1 VTCKGYGFFAFK
13 KGKKIMR
20 VLKFGGSS
28 LASAERFRQV
38 ADIIKDKSQ
47 SSKVAVVVSAPQGV
61 TNHLVAMAENISD
74 DAKLITDLGHFKRAI
89 TTIIED
95 LSASLAEFNSQHC
108 EQALVNYEHQLQR
121 YMQGATMLSYCP
133 DHIRARII
141 STGERLSVAIL
152 DSVLQSS
159 GLQVSLLS
167 PEKFLFTNE
176 SSLNAVADLVLSKE
190 KFSAE
195 YEKLNQVSLMPGFI
209 GMSIGKDNEEGQ
221 VTTLGRNG
229 SDYSAAVLAVCMQA
243 ECCEIWTDVDGVYN
257 ADPRMIKDAKLL
269 DYLSYQ
275 EAMELSYFGASVLHP
290 KTIGPIAQYHI
301 PCLIKNTSN
310 PAAPGTLISS
320 ENDQQKRVKAISN
333 LDDLTIVNVSG
344 PGMKGMVGMASRVF
358 ATMSR
363 ENISLVLISQ
373 SSSEYCISFSIH
385 SVDAQQAEQS
395 LKEEFELELLNGLL
409 EPITL
414 QGELSI
420 VSLVGDGMHHQRGVA
435 AKFFSSLEQARVN
448 VVAIA
453 QDSSERSI
461 SVVIEQRKCTAAM
474 KVSHQNFFS
483 HKPTIDVFLVGCGV
497 VGSELIAQISRQ
509 QASLKEQNIAL
520 KVYGIANSKGMVFDQ
535 EGIDLGN
542 WQEVMVQGA
551 EKKQAVEVSAE
562 NIKKFVSDNHL
573 INPVLVDSTSNEALA
588 MSYVDYLAEGFHV
601 VTPNKKANTDSWQ
614 YYQELRSTAQKT
626 NRRFL
631 YETTVGAGLPVIDT
645 LQNLIKAGDQLQR
658 FEGVLS
664 GSLSYIFGKL
674 DEGMSLSQ
682 ATAIAKENGFTEPD
696 PRDDLSGMDVARKL
710 LIMARESG
718 MQLELSDINIESV
731 LPDDFDDSGDVDAFM
746 SNLSKLDS
754 DVSSRCAAAKA
765 EGKVLRYI
773 GNIVDGKCQ
782 VSIESVD
789 SNHPLYSIKD
799 GENALAIHSR
809 YYQPLPFVLR
819 GYGAG
824 AAVTAAG
831 VFGDILRTL
840 AWEQQH

>member
-1 VTCKGYGFFAFK
+1 
-13 KGKKIMR
+13 MR

-28 LASAERFRQV
+28 LASADRFLAV
-38 ADIIKDKSQ
+38 ANIIKDQ
-47 SSKVAVVVSAPQGV
+47 SKTAQVAVVVSAPQGV

-74 DAKLITDLGHFKRAI
+74 DVKLQADLGHFKQAI
-89 TTIIED
+89 ETIIDD
-95 LSASLAEFNSQHC
+95 LSATSSDFNRQHC
-108 EQALVNYEHQLQR
+108 QQVLAHCENQLSR
-121 YMQGATMLSYCP
+121 YMQGATMLSFCP
-133 DHIRARII
+133 EHIRARII
-141 STGERLSVAIL
+141 SMGERLSVAIL
-152 DSVLQSS
+152 SS
-159 GLQVSLLS
+159 ALASKGETVTELE
-167 PEKFLFTNE
+167 PEKFLRT
-176 SSLNAVADLVLSKE
+176 SDDWLNAVADLVLCKE
-190 KFSAE
+190 TFQGE
-195 YEKLNQVSLMPGFI
+195 YSQLNRISLMPGFI
-209 GMSIGKDNEEGQ
+209 GVNCDDE

-229 SDYSAAVLAVCMQA
+229 SDYSAAVLAVCTQA
-243 ECCEIWTDVDGVYN
+243 DCCEIWTDVDGIYN
-257 ADPRMIKDAKLL
+257 ADPRVIKDATLL

-301 PCLIKNTSN
+301 PCLIKNTGN
-310 PAAPGTLISS
+310 PSAPGTLIDN

-333 LDDLTIVNVSG
+333 LDDLTMVNVSG

-363 ENISLVLISQ
+363 ENVSLVLISQ
-373 SSSEYCISFSIH
+373 SSSEYCISFCIYSA
-385 SVDAQQAEQS
+385 DAARAEQS
-395 LKEEFELELLNGLL
+395 LQDEFELELLNSLL
-409 EPITL
+409 EPIVL
-414 QGELSI
+414 KKELSI

-435 AKFFSSLEQARVN
+435 AKFFSSLAQARVN
-448 VVAIA
+448 VIAIA

-461 SVVIEQRKCTAAM
+461 SVVVEQRKCTDAL

-497 VGSELIAQISRQ
+497 VGSELIAQIARQ
-509 QASLKEQNIAL
+509 QPSLKAQNIDL
-520 KVYGIANSKGMVFDQ
+520 KVYGLANSKGMVFDA
-535 EGIDLGN
+535 EGIDLDN
-542 WQEVMVQGA
+542 WQ
-551 EKKQAVEVSAE
+551 QAQQKEPVAVTVG
-562 NIKKFVSDNHL
+562 NIKAFVRDNHL
-573 INPVLVDSTSNEALA
+573 INPVLVDSTSNEELA
-588 MSYVDYLAEGFHV
+588 MSYVGFLEEGFHV

-614 YYQELRSTAQKT
+614 YYKDLRSAAQKT

-645 LQNLIKAGDQLQR
+645 LQSLIKAGDELQR

-674 DEGMSLSQ
+674 DEGMALSV

-696 PRDDLSGMDVARKL
+696 PRDDLSGLDVARKL

-718 MQLELSDINIESV
+718 MQLELTDITIESV
-731 LPDDFDDSGDVDAFM
+731 LPNDFDASGDVNTFM
-746 SNLSKLDS
+746 KNLSKIDQ
-754 DVSSRCAAAKA
+754 DFTKRVNDAKA

-782 VSIESVD
+782 VSIEAVAQA
-789 SNHPLYSIKD
+789 HPLYSIKD

-831 VFGDILRTL
+831 VFGDLLRTL

>member
-1 VTCKGYGFFAFK
+1 
-13 KGKKIMR
+13 MR

-38 ADIIKDKSQ
+38 ADIIQNKSQ

-74 DAKLITDLGHFKRAI
+74 EAKLITDLGHFKRAI
-89 TTIIED
+89 STIIED
-95 LSASLAEFNSQHC
+95 LSASISKFNAHHC
-108 EQALVNYEHQLQR
+108 EQALINYEHQLQR
-121 YMQGATMLSYCP
+121 YMQGATMLTYCP

-141 STGERLSVAIL
+141 SMGERLSVAIL
-152 DSVLQSS
+152 DSVLQSL
-159 GLQVSLLS
+159 GLQVSLLA
-167 PEKFLFTNE
+167 PEKFLFTSD

-190 KFSAE
+190 KFSIE
-195 YEKLNQVSLMPGFI
+195 YEQLNQVSLMPGFI
-209 GMSIGKDNEEGQ
+209 GMSIGKGNKEGNI
-221 VTTLGRNG
+221 TTLGRNG

-257 ADPRMIKDAKLL
+257 ADPRMIKEAKLL

-310 PAAPGTLISS
+310 PTAPGTLISN

-333 LDDLTIVNVSG
+333 LDNLTMVNVSG

-373 SSSEYCISFSIH
+373 SSSEYCISFCIH
-385 SVDAQQAEQS
+385 SADMQQAERS

-409 EPITL
+409 EPISL
-414 QGELSI
+414 KSELSI

-435 AKFFSSLEQARVN
+435 AKFFSSLAQARVN

-509 QASLKEQNIAL
+509 QDSLKKQNIAL
-520 KVYGIANSKGMVFDQ
+520 TVYGIANSKGMVFDKD
-535 EGIDLGN
+535 GIDLDN
-542 WQEVMVQGA
+542 WQDVLTQGI
-551 EKKQAVEVSAE
+551 ENKQAVEVSTQ
-562 NIKKFVSDNHL
+562 NIKAFVNNNHL

-588 MSYVDYLAEGFHV
+588 MSYVDYLTEGFHV
-601 VTPNKKANTDSWQ
+601 VTPNKKANTDSWE
-614 YYQELRSTAQKT
+614 YYQALRSAAQST

-645 LQNLIKAGDQLQR
+645 LQNLIKAGDQLLR

-674 DEGMSLSQ
+674 DEGMSLSA

-718 MQLELSDINIESV
+718 MQLELSDITIESV
-731 LPDDFDDSGDVDAFM
+731 LPDEFDDSGDVDTFM
-746 SNLSKLDS
+746 KNLTQLDNA
-754 DVSSRCAAAKA
+754 VSARCKTAKD

-782 VSIESVD
+782 VSIEAVD
-789 SNHPLYSIKD
+789 ASHPLYSIKD

>member
-1 VTCKGYGFFAFK
+1 
-13 KGKKIMR
+13 MR

-38 ADIIKDKSQ
+38 ADIIQNKSE
-47 SSKVAVVVSAPQGV
+47 SSKLAVVVSAPQGV
-61 TNHLVAMAENISD
+61 TNHLVAMTENISD
-74 DAKLITDLGHFKRAI
+74 EEKVVADLGHFKRAI
-89 TTIIED
+89 NTIIED
-95 LSASLAEFNSQHC
+95 LSASISNFNNQHC
-108 EQALVNYEHQLQR
+108 EQALANYEHQISR
-121 YMQGATMLSYCP
+121 YMQGATLLTYCP

-152 DSVLQSS
+152 DAVLQASD
-159 GLQVSLLS
+159 LQVSLLS
-167 PEKFLFTNE
+167 PEKFLFTNK
-176 SSLNAVADLVLSKE
+176 SSLNAVADLVLSKD
-190 KFSAE
+190 KFSRE
-195 YEKLNQVSLMPGFI
+195 YTELNQISLMPGFI
-209 GMSIGKDNEEGQ
+209 GVNADNDDALPQ

-229 SDYSAAVLAVCMQA
+229 SDYSAAVLAVCAEA

-257 ADPRMIKDAKLL
+257 ADPRYIKEAKLL

-310 PAAPGTLISS
+310 PSAPGTLISN

-333 LDDLTIVNVSG
+333 LDDLTMVNVSG

-373 SSSEYCISFSIH
+373 SSSEYCISFCIYS
-385 SVDAQQAEQS
+385 SDSARAKQS
-395 LKEEFELELLNGLL
+395 LHDEFELELLNGLL
-409 EPITL
+409 EPL
-414 QGELSI
+414 ELKSELSI

-435 AKFFSSLEQARVN
+435 AKFFSSLAQARVN

-461 SVVIEQRKCTAAM
+461 SVVVEQRKCMDAM

-509 QASLKEQNIAL
+509 QASLQKQNIVL
-520 KVYGIANSKGMVFDQ
+520 KVYGIANSKGMVFDK
-535 EGIDLGN
+535 EGIDLNN
-542 WQEVMVQGA
+542 WQDAMANASEALEVNVDNLKA
-551 EKKQAVEVSAE
+551 
-562 NIKKFVSDNHL
+562 FVRDNHL
-573 INPVLVDSTSNEALA
+573 INPVFVDSTSNETLA
-588 MSYVDYLAEGFHV
+588 MSYVDYLAEGFHI
-601 VTPNKKANTDSWQ
+601 VTPNKKANTDSWE

-645 LQNLIKAGDQLQR
+645 LQSLIKAGDELQR

-664 GSLSYIFGKL
+664 GSLSYMFGKL
-674 DEGMSLSQ
+674 EEGMSLSE

-710 LIMARESG
+710 LIMAREAG

-731 LPDDFDDSGDVDAFM
+731 LPNDFDASGDVSQFM
-746 SNLSKLDS
+746 SNLTKLDADFS
-754 DVSSRCAAAKA
+754 ERVANAKS

-773 GNIVDGKCQ
+773 GNIIDGKCQ
-782 VSIESVD
+782 VSIETVGVD
-789 SNHPLYSIKD
+789 HPLYSIKD

-831 VFGDILRTL
+831 VFGDLLRTL

>member
-1 VTCKGYGFFAFK
+1 
-13 KGKKIMR
+13 MR

-74 DAKLITDLGHFKRAI
+74 EAKMITDLGHFKRAI

-95 LSASLAEFNSQHC
+95 LQASMDGFNSHHC
-108 EQALVNYEHQLQR
+108 EQALTNYEHQLQR
-121 YMQGATMLSYCP
+121 YMQGVAMLSFCP

-176 SSLNAVADLVLSKE
+176 SSLNAVADLVLSKD
-190 KFSAE
+190 KFSME

-209 GMSIGKDNEEGQ
+209 GMSISQDNAEGQ
-221 VTTLGRNG
+221 ITTLGRNG

-257 ADPRMIKDAKLL
+257 ADPRMIKEAKLL

-310 PAAPGTLISS
+310 PSAPGTLISN
-320 ENDQQKRVKAISN
+320 ENDQQKCVKAISN
-333 LDDLTIVNVSG
+333 LDGLTMVNVSG

-363 ENISLVLISQ
+363 ESISLVLISQ

-414 QGELSI
+414 KGELSI

-461 SVVIEQRKCTAAM
+461 SVVIEERKCTAAM

-483 HKPTIDVFLVGCGV
+483 HKPAIDVFLVGCGV

-520 KVYGIANSKGMVFDQ
+520 KVYGIANSKGMVFDK
-535 EGIDLGN
+535 EGIDLDN
-542 WQEVMVQGA
+542 WQDVMAKGIDN
-551 EKKQAVEVSAE
+551 KQAVEVSAQ
-562 NIKKFVSDNHL
+562 NIKAFVSDNHL

-601 VTPNKKANTDSWQ
+601 VTPNKKANTDSWE

-645 LQNLIKAGDQLQR
+645 LQNLIKAGDQLKR

-674 DEGMSLSQ
+674 DEGMSLSE

-731 LPDDFDDSGDVDAFM
+731 LPDSFDDSGDVDEFM
-746 SNLSKLDS
+746 SNLAKLDKDIS
-754 DVSSRCAAAKA
+754 ARCEAAKS

-773 GNIVDGKCQ
+773 GNIVEGKCQ
-782 VSIESVD
+782 VSIEAVD
-789 SNHPLYSIKD
+789 SSHPLYSIKD

-824 AAVTAAG
+824 SAVTAAG

>member
-1 VTCKGYGFFAFK
+1 
-13 KGKKIMR
+13 MR

-47 SSKVAVVVSAPQGV
+47 SSNIAVVVSAPQGV
-61 TNHLVAMAENISD
+61 TNHLVAMAENITD
-74 DAKLITDLGHFKRAI
+74 EAKLVTDLGHFKRAI
-89 TTIIED
+89 TTIIDD
-95 LSASLAEFNSQHC
+95 LSASLADFNSQHC
-108 EQALVNYEHQLQR
+108 EQALVNYEQQLQR
-121 YMQGATMLSYCP
+121 FMQGATMLTYCP
-133 DHIRARII
+133 DHIRARVI

-167 PEKFLFTNE
+167 PERFLFTNE

-190 KFSAE
+190 KFALN
-195 YEKLNQVSLMPGFI
+195 YDKLNPIALMPGFI
-209 GMSIGKDNEEGQ
+209 GMSIDKDGNEGR

-257 ADPRMIKDAKLL
+257 ADPRMIKEAKLL

-310 PAAPGTLISS
+310 PAAQGTLISN

-333 LDDLTIVNVSG
+333 LDDLTMVNVSG

-363 ENISLVLISQ
+363 EHISLVLISQ
-373 SSSEYCISFSIH
+373 SSSEYCISFCIYS
-385 SVDAQQAEQS
+385 SDAQRAEQS

-409 EPITL
+409 EPVIL
-414 QGELSI
+414 KGELSI

-435 AKFFSSLEQARVN
+435 AKFFSSLAQARVN

-461 SVVIEQRKCTAAM
+461 SVVIEQRKCTDAM

-509 QASLKEQNIAL
+509 QTSLKAQNIAL
-520 KVYGIANSKGMVFDQ
+520 KVYGIANSKGMVFDKA
-535 EGIDLGN
+535 GIDLDN
-542 WQEVMVQGA
+542 WQEAMVQGV
-551 EKKQAVEVSAE
+551 ESGQALAVNAE
-562 NIKKFVSDNHL
+562 NIKGFVRDNHL

-614 YYQELRSTAQKT
+614 YYQELRTTAQKT

-718 MQLELSDINIESV
+718 MQLELSDIIIESV
-731 LPDDFDDSGDVDAFM
+731 LPDDFDDSGDVNTFM
-746 SNLSKLDS
+746 SNLTKLDS
-754 DVSSRCAAAKA
+754 VVSTRCEAAKA

-782 VSIESVD
+782 VSIEAVD
-789 SNHPLYSIKD
+789 ASHPLYSIKD

>member
-1 VTCKGYGFFAFK
+1 
-13 KGKKIMR
+13 MR

-38 ADIIKDKSQ
+38 ANIVKDTSQ
-47 SSKVAVVVSAPQGV
+47 SSKVAIVVSAPQGV
-61 TNHLVAMAENISD
+61 TNHLVAMAENITD
-74 DAKLITDLGHFKRAI
+74 GEKLKTDLGHFKRAI

-95 LSASLAEFNSQHC
+95 MSASLPEFNSQHC
-108 EQALVNYEHQLQR
+108 EQALANYEQQLER
-121 YMQGATMLSYCP
+121 FMLGATMLTYCP
-133 DHIRARII
+133 DHIRAQII

-152 DSVLQSS
+152 DSVLKAL
-159 GLQVSLLS
+159 GINVSLLS
-167 PEKFLFTNE
+167 PEKFLFTSE
-176 SSLNAVADLVLSKE
+176 SSLNAVADIVLSKE
-190 KFSAE
+190 KFSSE
-195 YEKLNQVSLMPGFI
+195 YNELNQVSLMPGFI
-209 GMSIGKDNEEGQ
+209 GMSIGQDHKEGHI
-221 VTTLGRNG
+221 TTLGRNG
-229 SDYSAAVLAVCMQA
+229 SDYSAAVLAVCMEA

-257 ADPRMIKDAKLL
+257 ADPRMIKEAKLL

-290 KTIGPIAQYHI
+290 KTIGPIAQHHI

-310 PAAPGTLISS
+310 PAAPGTLISN

-333 LDDLTIVNVSG
+333 LDDLTMVNVSG

-373 SSSEYCISFSIH
+373 SSSEYCISFCIH
-385 SVDAQQAEQS
+385 SADAQQAEQS
-395 LKEEFELELLNGLL
+395 LNEEFELELLNGLL
-409 EPITL
+409 EPIAL
-414 QGELSI
+414 KSELSI

-435 AKFFSSLEQARVN
+435 AKFFTSLAQARVN

-483 HKPTIDVFLVGCGV
+483 RKPTIDVFLVGCGV

-509 QASLKEQNIAL
+509 QASLKKQDIAL
-520 KVYGIANSKGMVFDQ
+520 TVYGIANSKGMVLDN
-535 EGIDLGN
+535 EGIDLDN
-542 WQEVMVQGA
+542 WQETLSEGVQN
-551 EKKQAVEVSAE
+551 KKAVEVNAQ
-562 NIKKFVSDNHL
+562 NIKEFVNENHL
-573 INPVLVDSTSNEALA
+573 INPVFVDSTSNEALA

-601 VTPNKKANTDSWQ
+601 VTPNKKANTDSWE

-645 LQNLIKAGDQLQR
+645 LQSLIKAGDELVR

-674 DEGMSLSQ
+674 DEGMSLSE
-682 ATAIAKENGFTEPD
+682 ATAIAKQNGFTEPD

-731 LPDDFDDSGDVDAFM
+731 LPDDFDDSGDVDEFM
-746 SNLSKLDS
+746 KNLSKLDAS
-754 DVSSRCAAAKA
+754 VSERSETAKA

-773 GNIVDGKCQ
+773 GNIIDGKCQ
-782 VSIESVD
+782 VSIEAVD
-789 SNHPLYSIKD
+789 ASHPLYSIKD

-840 AWEQQH
+840 AWELQH

>member
-1 VTCKGYGFFAFK
+1 
-13 KGKKIMR
+13 MR

-38 ADIIKDKSQ
+38 ANIIKNQ
-47 SSKVAVVVSAPQGV
+47 SEVSNIAVVVSAPQGV
-61 TNHLVAMAENISD
+61 TNHLVAMAENIND
-74 DAKLITDLGHFKRAI
+74 EQKLETDLGHFKRAI
-89 TTIIED
+89 TTIIDE
-95 LSASLAEFNSQHC
+95 LSSSLEQFNSQLC
-108 EQALVNYEHQLQR
+108 LQALANNEHQLKR
-121 YMQGATMLSYCP
+121 YMQGAVLLTYCP
-133 DHIRARII
+133 EHIRARII

-152 DSVLQSS
+152 NAVLQAHAIT
-159 GLQVSLLS
+159 VSLLV
-167 PEKFLFTNE
+167 PEKFLHTNN

-190 KFSAE
+190 KFSHE
-195 YEKLNQVSLMPGFI
+195 YTQLNKVSLMPGFI
-209 GMSIGKDNEEGQ
+209 GVHLDSNSGSSQ

-229 SDYSAAVLAVCMQA
+229 SDYSAAVLAVCAEA

-257 ADPRMIKDAKLL
+257 ADPRFIKEAKLL

-310 PAAPGTLISS
+310 PSAPGTLISN

-333 LDDLTIVNVSG
+333 LDDLTMVNVSG

-363 ENISLVLISQ
+363 ESISLVLISQ
-373 SSSEYCISFSIH
+373 SSSEYCISFCIYS
-385 SVDAQQAEQS
+385 SDADLAKQS
-395 LKEEFELELLNGLL
+395 LQEEFELELLNGLL
-409 EPITL
+409 EPL
-414 QGELSI
+414 ALKGELSI

-435 AKFFSSLEQARVN
+435 AKFFSSLAQARVN

-461 SVVIEQRKCTAAM
+461 SVVIEQRKCMDAM

-497 VGSELIAQISRQ
+497 VGSELITQISRQ
-509 QASLKEQNIAL
+509 QASLKEQNIVL
-520 KVYGIANSKGMVFDQ
+520 KVYGIANSKGMVFDKD
-535 EGIDLGN
+535 GIDLN
-542 WQEVMVQGA
+542 YWQDTVS
-551 EKKQAVEVSAE
+551 QATNVLPV
-562 NIKKFVSDNHL
+562 NIDNLKAFVRDNHL
-573 INPVLVDSTSNEALA
+573 INPVFVDSTSNETLA

-601 VTPNKKANTDSWQ
+601 VTPNKKANTDTWQ
-614 YYQELRSTAQKT
+614 YYQQLRKTAQQT

-658 FEGVLS
+658 FEGILS
-664 GSLSYIFGKL
+664 GSLSYMFGKL
-674 DEGMSLSQ
+674 EEGMSLSE

-710 LIMARESG
+710 LIMAREAG
-718 MQLELSDINIESV
+718 MQLELSDICIEPV
-731 LPDDFDDSGDVDAFM
+731 LPSGFDSSGDISQFM
-746 SNLSKLDS
+746 SNLTQLDS
-754 DVSSRCAAAKA
+754 DFAERVAKA
-765 EGKVLRYI
+765 KAQGQVLRYI

-782 VSIESVD
+782 VSIESVGID
-789 SNHPLYSIKD
+789 HPLYSIKD

-831 VFGDILRTL
+831 VFGDLLRTL
-840 AWEQQH
+840 AWEHQH

>member
-1 VTCKGYGFFAFK
+1 
-13 KGKKIMR
+13 MR

-38 ADIIKDKSQ
+38 ADIIKDKSE
-47 SSKVAVVVSAPQGV
+47 SSSLAVVVSAPQGV

-74 DAKLITDLGHFKRAI
+74 EAKLVTDLGHFKRAI
-89 TTIIED
+89 TTIIDD
-95 LSASLAEFNSQHC
+95 LSASISNFNHQHC
-108 EQALVNYEHQLQR
+108 EQALTNYEHQLER
-121 YMQGATMLSYCP
+121 FMQGATLLTYCP

-152 DSVLQSS
+152 DAVLQAY

-167 PEKFLFTNE
+167 PEKFLYTNK

-190 KFSAE
+190 KYALE
-195 YEKLNQVSLMPGFI
+195 YSKLNTVSLMPGFI
-209 GMSIGKDNEEGQ
+209 GVNDENSNNQPQ

-229 SDYSAAVLAVCMQA
+229 SDYSAAVLAVCAEA

-257 ADPRMIKDAKLL
+257 ADPRYIKEAKLL

-310 PAAPGTLISS
+310 PSAQGTLISN

-333 LDDLTIVNVSG
+333 LDDLTMVNVSG

-373 SSSEYCISFSIH
+373 SSSEYCISFCIYSCD
-385 SVDAQQAEQS
+385 SERAKQS
-395 LKEEFELELLNGLL
+395 LQDEFELELLNGLL
-409 EPITL
+409 EPL
-414 QGELSI
+414 ALKDELSI

-435 AKFFSSLEQARVN
+435 AKFFSSLAQARVN

-461 SVVIEQRKCTAAM
+461 SVVIEQRKCMDAM

-509 QASLKEQNIAL
+509 QASLKEQNIVL
-520 KVYGIANSKGMVFDQ
+520 KVYGIANSKGMVFDK
-535 EGIDLGN
+535 EGIDLSN
-542 WQEVMVQGA
+542 WQ
-551 EKKQAVEVSAE
+551 QAVANSAQALPVTVE
-562 NIKKFVSDNHL
+562 NLKAFVRDNHL
-573 INPVLVDSTSNEALA
+573 INPVFVDSTSNEALA

-601 VTPNKKANTDSWQ
+601 VTPNKKANTDSWE
-614 YYQELRSTAQKT
+614 YYQQLRSTAQQT

-645 LQNLIKAGDQLQR
+645 LQSLIKAGDELQR
-658 FEGVLS
+658 FEGILS
-664 GSLSYIFGKL
+664 GSLSYMFGKL
-674 DEGMSLSQ
+674 DEGMSLSE

-710 LIMARESG
+710 LIMAREAG
-718 MQLELSDINIESV
+718 MQLELSDIKIESV
-731 LPDDFDDSGDVDAFM
+731 LPSDFDDSGDVSDFM
-746 SNLSKLDS
+746 SNLSQLDNQFAER
-754 DVSSRCAAAKA
+754 VAAAKA

-773 GNIVDGKCQ
+773 GNIIDGKCQ
-782 VSIESVD
+782 VSIEAVGTE
-789 SNHPLYSIKD
+789 HPLYSIKD

-831 VFGDILRTL
+831 VFGDLLRTL

>member
-1 VTCKGYGFFAFK
+1 
-13 KGKKIMR
+13 MR

-47 SSKVAVVVSAPQGV
+47 SSDIAVVVSAPQGV
-61 TNHLVAMAENISD
+61 TNHLVAMAENITD
-74 DAKLITDLGHFKRAI
+74 EEKLVTDLGHFKRAI

-95 LSASLAEFNSQHC
+95 LSASLVDFNSHHC
-108 EQALVNYEHQLQR
+108 EQALINHEHQLQR
-121 YMQGATMLSYCP
+121 FMQGATMLTYCP
-133 DHIRARII
+133 DHIRAQVI

-159 GLQVSLLS
+159 GIQVSLLS

-190 KFSAE
+190 KFSAQ
-195 YEKLNQVSLMPGFI
+195 YDNLNTISLMPGFI
-209 GMSIGKDNEEGQ
+209 GMSVDKDGRAGQ

-257 ADPRMIKDAKLL
+257 ADPRMIKEAKLL

-310 PAAPGTLISS
+310 PSAAGTLISN

-333 LDDLTIVNVSG
+333 LDDLTMVNVSG

-373 SSSEYCISFSIH
+373 SSSEYCISFCIYS
-385 SVDAQQAEQS
+385 SDAQRAEQS

-409 EPITL
+409 EPIEL
-414 QGELSI
+414 KGELSI

-435 AKFFSSLEQARVN
+435 AKFFSSLAQARVN

-461 SVVIEQRKCTAAM
+461 SVVIEQRKCTDAM

-509 QASLKEQNIAL
+509 QNSLKEQNIAL
-520 KVYGIANSKGMVFDQ
+520 KVYGIANSKGMVFNK
-535 EGIDLGN
+535 EGIDLDN
-542 WQEVMVQGA
+542 WQASMEQGFKAGHSNEVNV
-551 EKKQAVEVSAE
+551 E
-562 NIKKFVSDNHL
+562 NIKQFVRENHL
-573 INPVLVDSTSNEALA
+573 INPVLVDSTSNEDLA
-588 MSYVDYLAEGFHV
+588 MSYTGYLAEGFHV
-601 VTPNKKANTDSWQ
+601 VTPNKKANTDSWE
-614 YYQELRSTAQKT
+614 YYQELRTTAQKT

-645 LQNLIKAGDQLQR
+645 LQSLIKAGDELLR

-674 DEGMSLSQ
+674 DEGMSLSE

-731 LPDDFDDSGDVDAFM
+731 LPDDFDDSGDVSEFM
-746 SNLSKLDS
+746 SNLTKLDS
-754 DVSSRCAAAKA
+754 EVSKRCAEAKS

-782 VSIESVD
+782 VSIEAVD
-789 SNHPLYSIKD
+789 ASHPLYSIKD

-840 AWEQQH
+840 AWEQQ

>member
-1 VTCKGYGFFAFK
+1 
-13 KGKKIMR
+13 MR

-38 ADIIKDKSQ
+38 ADIIHDKSK
-47 SSKVAVVVSAPQGV
+47 SSKLAVVVSAPQGV
-61 TNHLVAMAENISD
+61 TNHLVAMTENISD
-74 DAKLITDLGHFKRAI
+74 EDKVVADLGHFKRAI
-89 TTIIED
+89 TTIIDD
-95 LSASLAEFNSQHC
+95 LSASISNFNNQHC
-108 EQALVNYEHQLQR
+108 EQALANYENQISR
-121 YMQGATMLSYCP
+121 YMQGATLLTYCP

-152 DSVLQSS
+152 DAVLQAYSVK
-159 GLQVSLLS
+159 VSLLA
-167 PEKFLFTNE
+167 PEKFLYTNK

-190 KFSAE
+190 KFEHE
-195 YEKLNQVSLMPGFI
+195 YTKLNQVSLMPGFI
-209 GMSIGKDNEEGQ
+209 GVNADNNDGMPE

-229 SDYSAAVLAVCMQA
+229 SDYSAAVLAVCAEA

-257 ADPRMIKDAKLL
+257 ADPRYIKEAKLL

-310 PAAPGTLISS
+310 PSAPGTLISN

-333 LDDLTIVNVSG
+333 LDDLTMVNVSG

-373 SSSEYCISFSIH
+373 SSSEYCISFCIYS
-385 SVDAQQAEQS
+385 SDSARAKQS
-395 LKEEFELELLNGLL
+395 LHEEFELELLNGLL
-409 EPITL
+409 EPL
-414 QGELSI
+414 ALKGELSI

-435 AKFFSSLEQARVN
+435 AKFFSSLAQARVN

-461 SVVIEQRKCTAAM
+461 SVVVEQRKCMDAM

-509 QASLKEQNIAL
+509 QASLKKQNIVL
-520 KVYGIANSKGMVFDQ
+520 KVYGIANSKGMVFDK
-535 EGIDLGN
+535 EGIDLNN
-542 WQEVMVQGA
+542 WQDAIANA
-551 EKKQAVEVSAE
+551 EEALPVNVDNLKG
-562 NIKKFVSDNHL
+562 FVRDNHL
-573 INPVLVDSTSNEALA
+573 INPVFVDSTSNETLA
-588 MSYVDYLAEGFHV
+588 MSYVDYLAEGFHI
-601 VTPNKKANTDSWQ
+601 VTPNKKANTDSWE
-614 YYQELRSTAQKT
+614 YYQELRTTAQKT

-645 LQNLIKAGDQLQR
+645 LQSLIKAGDELQR

-664 GSLSYIFGKL
+664 GSLSYMFGKL
-674 DEGMSLSQ
+674 EEGMSLSE

-710 LIMARESG
+710 LIMAREAG

-731 LPDDFDDSGDVDAFM
+731 LPEDFDASGDVSQFM
-746 SNLSKLDS
+746 SNLTKLDGDFAERVAS
-754 DVSSRCAAAKA
+754 AKL

-782 VSIESVD
+782 VSIESVGI
-789 SNHPLYSIKD
+789 NHPLYSIKD

-831 VFGDILRTL
+831 VFGDLLRTL

>member
-1 VTCKGYGFFAFK
+1 
-13 KGKKIMR
+13 MR

-38 ADIIKDKSQ
+38 ANIIKNQ
-47 SSKVAVVVSAPQGV
+47 SEVSNIAVVVSAPQGV
-61 TNHLVAMAENISD
+61 TNHLVAMAENIND
-74 DAKLITDLGHFKRAI
+74 EQKLETDLGHFKRAI
-89 TTIIED
+89 TTIIDE
-95 LSASLAEFNSQHC
+95 LSSSLEQFNSQLC
-108 EQALVNYEHQLQR
+108 LQALANNEHQLKR
-121 YMQGATMLSYCP
+121 YMQGAVLLTYCP
-133 DHIRARII
+133 EHIRARII

-152 DSVLQSS
+152 NAVLQAHAIT
-159 GLQVSLLS
+159 VSLLV
-167 PEKFLFTNE
+167 PEKFLHTNN

-190 KFSAE
+190 KFSHE
-195 YEKLNQVSLMPGFI
+195 YTQLNKVSLMPGFI
-209 GMSIGKDNEEGQ
+209 GVHLDSNSGSSQ

-229 SDYSAAVLAVCMQA
+229 SDYSAAVLAVCAEA

-257 ADPRMIKDAKLL
+257 ADPRFIKEAKLL

-310 PAAPGTLISS
+310 PSAPGTLISN

-333 LDDLTIVNVSG
+333 LDDLTMVNVSG

-363 ENISLVLISQ
+363 ESISLVLISQ
-373 SSSEYCISFSIH
+373 SSSEYCISFCIYS
-385 SVDAQQAEQS
+385 SDADLAKQS
-395 LKEEFELELLNGLL
+395 LQEEFELELLNGLL
-409 EPITL
+409 EPL
-414 QGELSI
+414 ALKGELSI

-435 AKFFSSLEQARVN
+435 AKFFSSLAQARVN

-461 SVVIEQRKCTAAM
+461 SVVIEQRKCMDAM

-497 VGSELIAQISRQ
+497 VGSELITQISRQ
-509 QASLKEQNIAL
+509 QVSLKEQNIVL
-520 KVYGIANSKGMVFDQ
+520 KVYGIANSKGMVFDKD
-535 EGIDLGN
+535 GIDLN
-542 WQEVMVQGA
+542 YWQDTVS
-551 EKKQAVEVSAE
+551 QATNVLPV
-562 NIKKFVSDNHL
+562 NIDNLKAFVRDNHL
-573 INPVLVDSTSNEALA
+573 INPVFVDSTSNETLA

-601 VTPNKKANTDSWQ
+601 VTPNKKANTDTWQ
-614 YYQELRSTAQKT
+614 YYQQLRKTAQQT

-658 FEGVLS
+658 FEGILS
-664 GSLSYIFGKL
+664 GSLSYMFGKL
-674 DEGMSLSQ
+674 EEGMSLSE

-710 LIMARESG
+710 LIMAREAG
-718 MQLELSDINIESV
+718 MQLELSDICIEPV
-731 LPDDFDDSGDVDAFM
+731 LPSGFDSSGDISQFM
-746 SNLSKLDS
+746 SNLTQLDS
-754 DVSSRCAAAKA
+754 DFAERVAKA
-765 EGKVLRYI
+765 KAQGQVLRYI

-782 VSIESVD
+782 VSIESVGID
-789 SNHPLYSIKD
+789 HPLYSIKD

-831 VFGDILRTL
+831 VFGDLLRTL
-840 AWEQQH
+840 AWEHQH